1 MRSGTPR
8 ALMAVG
14 LVQALAAE
22 QALTPNAGKL
32 MGDELRVAPGA
43 ELDGVYVRTNTKPS
57 NMQCPDLRMSSATP
71 IRQQHFNNAAARAE
85 YKKRLCQQVSVDLGL
100 DPATID
106 PKKFNLTAK
115 NMTQMLGHER
125 FKQAHEHA
133 LAGLTHDVPV
143 HFGFTRKVANSA
155 RQIPNMKKHSRTRE
169 TERRARQIAAGQVQ
183 TGHYP
188 TMAERRA
195 S

>member
-8 ALMAVG
+8 AIMAA
-14 LVQALAAE
+14 ALAHLQPSVNSGLAGGEMLLAE
-22 QALTPNAGKL
+22 PDLTPKDFPVFHKSA
-32 MGDELRVAPGA
+32 
-43 ELDGVYVRTNTKPS
+43 PS
-57 NMQCPDLRMSSATP
+57 NTRGPDLRISSATP
-71 IRQQHFNNAAARAE
+71 VRQQHFNNAAARAE
-85 YKKRLCQQVSVDLGL
+85 YKKRMCQQIAVDLGL

-106 PKKFNLTAK
+106 PKKFNLTAR
-115 NMTQMLGHER
+115 NMTQLMGHER

-133 LAGLTHDVPV
+133 LAGLTHDVLV

-155 RQIPNMKKHSRTRE
+155 RQVPNMKKHPRTRE
-169 TERRARQIAAGQVQ
+169 TERRARQIAAGQIRP
-183 TGHYP
+183 GHYP